1 MNDPTYPEVDKK
13 KRNWFLCGTWHHL
26 TLESPCCGFPSL
38 AGLKKWIRST
48 LVLKLSTAGDLW
60 WQDVVGFST
69 PLIATE
75 RDEFGFL
82 QKINPEPRCHQ
93 FPASLC
99 DRWVFPGFSDMFHAR
114 LPVISASW
122 PMEMQCFR
130 GFPWQTMQ
138 AEMMKTTLRWIQ
150 DSKKL
155 LFQLGA
161 SNFATILWVLML
173 ILVDIYSWALC
184 FHRSM

>member
-1 MNDPTYPEVDKK
+1 MIQLIQKWMKK

-26 TLESPCCGFPSL
+26 TLESPGRGFPSL

-69 PLIATE
+69 PLVATE
-75 RDEFGFL
+75 RDEIWVSSE
-82 QKINPEPRCHQ
+82 INPQTPL
-93 FPASLC
+93 PSVPGILC
-99 DRWVFPGFSDMFHAR
+99 DRWVFPVFSDMFHAR

-122 PMEMQCFR
+122 PMEMQCFDSW
-130 GFPWQTMQ
+130 FPWQTMR

-173 ILVDIYSWALC
+173 I
-184 FHRSM
+184 

>member
-1 MNDPTYPEVDKK
+1 MIQLIQKWIK
-13 KRNWFLCGTWHHL
+13 KRGTDSCVAPDITWPWNHLAAGFRHWQAWKNGYAQRWFW
-26 TLESPCCGFPSL
+26 SWARQAIF
-38 AGLKKWIRST
+38 
-48 LVLKLSTAGDLW
+48 GDKMW
-60 WQDVVGFST
+60 WGET
-69 PLIATE
+69 PLIAIE

-82 QKINPEPRCHQ
+82 QKINPQTPCHQ
-93 FPASLC
+93 FPASC
-99 DRWVFPGFSDMFHAR
+99 VTDGFFRVFSDMFHAR

-122 PMEMQCFR
+122 PMEMHGIR

-150 DSKKL
+150 DSMKL